1 MNDSNVKKA
10 LISAA
15 SDFLTVVTEIDT
27 ESGTVGS
34 LPIISAANVSW
45 ENRKFEPPVTEL
57 WSAVF
62 YVPNNPV
69 GRTVGVGGIDE
80 ANGFMQI
87 DFSIPTDS
95 GDEQMNDWEDKA
107 RVYFVAGRSF
117 LYAGQNVLVISSGMT
132 QGRVI
137 DNNFRKSLTVFFT
150 AQVKRPILTT

>member
-10 LISAA
+10 LITAA
-15 SDFLTVVTEIDT
+15 SDFLTVVTEINT
-27 ESGTVGS
+27 ESGTVS
-34 LPIISAANVSW
+34 DLPIIPAANISW
-45 ENRKFEPPVTEL
+45 ENRTFEAPVTEL
-57 WSAVF
+57 WAAVF

-87 DFSIPTDS
+87 DLSIPTDS
-95 GDEQMNDWEDKA
+95 GDEQMNDWYDKA
-107 RVYFVAGRSF
+107 RLYFVAGRSF
-117 LYAGQNVLVISSGMT
+117 LFNTQNVLVISSGMT

-137 DNNFRKSLTVFFT
+137 DNNYRKSLTVFFT